1 MYLASGSHMVLCFQI
16 WHWPCSGTRKFYS
29 KDSINHCIANS
40 GCGLP
45 WVLGTYILNHPIR
58 KSVTFSA
65 FLIPPAS
72 FFFHC
77 LSEKELLDKEQ
88 WHCMQV
94 SLFGSAFFLFAL
106 QQLKHLIWESATFT
120 TRDRG
125 GNISKAQVHQ

>member
-1 MYLASGSHMVLCFQI
+1 L
-16 WHWPCSGTRKFYS
+16 
-29 KDSINHCIANS
+29 
-40 GCGLP
+40 
-45 WVLGTYILNHPIR
+45 
-58 KSVTFSA
+58 
-65 FLIPPAS
+65 
-72 FFFHC
+72 FHC
-77 LSEKELLDKEQ
+77 LSEKELLVKEQ